1 MDAVVAEGDFL
12 PPVELDAT
20 SSPLLCSGSLSTFL
34 WSVHSSKKKKKSN
47 QKRRKTEQEDCQQ
60 EQK

>member
-34 WSVHSSKKKKKSN
+34 WSVHSSKKKKSN